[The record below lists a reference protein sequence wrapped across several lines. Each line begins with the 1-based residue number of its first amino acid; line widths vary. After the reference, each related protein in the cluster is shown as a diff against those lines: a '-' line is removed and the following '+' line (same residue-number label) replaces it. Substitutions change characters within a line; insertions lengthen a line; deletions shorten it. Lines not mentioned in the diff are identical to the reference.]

1 MRLSYTHTTRVCAI
15 LATWIAAATTVCEAA
30 AAAAGPVHVLR
41 AEHPPTRIGFHDTVT
56 SHYVSLHG
64 HSVPQSHDLHLRRRS
79 SSNSSTGLVNVHDVY
94 YIIDLVIGNQTIPV
108 TVDTGSS
115 DTWVVK
121 QPYQC
126 ISMRWEPGKV
136 CSSLSLSLSLKNKF

>member
-1 MRLSYTHTTRVCAI
+1 MRLSYTTRVCAAF
-15 LATWIAAATTVCEAA
+15 ATWTAVCEAA
-30 AAAAGPVHVLR
+30 GPVLR
-41 AEHPPTRIGFHDTVT
+41 AEPLARPPTRIGFHDTVT
-56 SHYVSLHG
+56 SHYVPLSG
-64 HSVPQSHDLHLRRRS
+64 HALPSSHDVHLRRRG
-79 SSNSSTGLVNVHDVY
+79 NSSTGIVNVHDVY
-94 YIIDLVIGNQTIPV
+94 YIIDLTIGNQTIPV

-136 CSSLSLSLSLKNKF
+136 GLLGYGIYWLDSC